1 VVRADIFTGSLAVF
15 PKNAASPLAGEPQ
28 NHGGFSSPPQ
38 AAKNVRTIFKIVH
51 QKICRQLSIL
61 RLGSPGH
68 PTRRMSRMTG
78 SIPARCTKKIAE
90 AKNFLPLRF
99 FYF

>member
-1 VVRADIFTGSLAVF
+1 MKNFILFFWLNVVRADIFTGSLAVF

-51 QKICRQLSIL
+51 RAGIEPATLSLRGICSTNWANGAL
-61 RLGSPGH
+61 
-68 PTRRMSRMTG
+68 
-78 SIPARCTKKIAE
+78 
-90 AKNFLPLRF
+90 KN
-99 FYF
+99 